1 MILRLLFWGLRKY
14 CLASLEDL
22 YMENNCIFLFWMER
36 LKAYVD
42 AVFFPEYL
50 ESFIAIICAVLIR
63 PSFNH

>member
-1 MILRLLFWGLRKY
+1 
-14 CLASLEDL
+14 
-22 YMENNCIFLFWMER
+22 MENNCIFLFWMER